1 MGDQRD
7 DDNGL
12 KLAAAGAG
20 AAGILAV
27 LMTRRLPRPLRV
39 ILVIGLFFLAC
50 AAGVMAYRLFTKPTT
65 LSVAVAFAD
74 NDGMKLVQAVA
85 ARMAAN
91 GAPIRL
97 TVVDKKTAPEA
108 TAALARGEANLAIAR
123 ADADNIAGTQSIVVM
138 THNVVLIVAPPGS
151 PVSSIDELKGKTVG
165 VIAAGINKRVVDT
178 LSAQYRLAAAQ
189 VRFKDFTM
197 DGAASAL
204 KSKQIDALMV
214 VMPLSERYLS
224 WLRALFPKSGKRQ
237 PVLIEIDSAAAI
249 ATLAPYYEA
258 YDVPKGALQGAP
270 AVPDEDT
277 TTLRVPFYLVANKKL
292 SNMYAA
298 SLAKSIMEARRDLLQ
313 EYPVLAQVSAPNTDK
328 ETTDTD
334 VFVPI
339 HPGAAAYF
347 NGEQQTF
354 IEKYGDMLFYG
365 STILGFLASLLAG
378 AWKFVVGDKEGEQK
392 RPASQVYDLIDDV
405 EQARSVEDLD
415 VIEDRLDDI
424 LRTELERDL
433 DEEQPS
439 QAAELQLA
447 SRRVERALESRR
459 AALEDV

>member
-20 AAGILAV
+20 AAGLLAI

-39 ILVIGLFFLAC
+39 VLVIGLFFLAC
-50 AAGVMAYRLFTKPTT
+50 AAGVIAYRLFTKPTT
-65 LSVAVAFAD
+65 LTVAVAFAD
-74 NDGMKLVQAVA
+74 SNGTKLMQAVA

-97 TVVDKKTAPEA
+97 TVVDKKTASDA
-108 TAALARGEANLAIAR
+108 TRAMATGETNLAIAR
-123 ADADNIAGTQSIVVM
+123 ADAENIAGAQSIVVM

-165 VIAAGINKRVVDT
+165 VIAADINKRVVDT

-189 VRFKDFTM
+189 VRFKDLTM
-197 DGAASAL
+197 DAAASAL
-204 KSKQIDALMV
+204 RSKQIDALLV

-224 WLRALFPKSGKRQ
+224 WLHTLFPRSAKRQ
-237 PVLIEIDSAAAI
+237 PVLIEIESATAI
-249 ATLAPYYEA
+249 ATIAPYYEA
-258 YDVPKGALQGAP
+258 FDVPKGALQGSP
-270 AVPDEDT
+270 AVPEEDT

-292 SNMYAA
+292 SNMHAA

-313 EYPVLAQVSAPNTDK
+313 DYPVLAQVSAPNTDK
-328 ETTDTD
+328 ETTDVD

-339 HPGAAAYF
+339 HPGAAAFF
-347 NGEQQTF
+347 NGEQQSF

-365 STILGFLASLLAG
+365 STILGFLASVLAG
-378 AWKFVVGDKEGEQK
+378 AWKFVVGDKDAEQK

-415 VIEDRLDDI
+415 MIEDRLDDI
-424 LRTELERDL
+424 LRTELERDV
-433 DEEQPS
+433 DEDQPS

-447 SRRVERALESRR
+447 TRRVERAIEARR
-459 AALEDV
+459 AALEDA